1 VAVPL
6 LANFSG
12 MTTMTSCCGTR
23 SAEERRRSAAR
34 TTTILSRRSSF
45 IHYIFSRT
53 RRLII
58 NGAVPYIISLHN
70 GASPSPSSPVR
81 RGSTLRRRA
90 MPFLISN
97 GGDRAW
103 RATVHRRTRRDE
115 QFVEEWKEDERKEP
129 LPAAAAAVVRQEK
142 NDNDDDFSIPSS
154 PSRAGGPRA
163 SPSPPGECMNRSR
176 GYYSLTIIGTWMVV
190 AGIAGGCY

>member
-1 VAVPL
+1 MGQEAPKKEEEGGSISSNNNKYFLGDPL
-6 LANFSG
+6 
-12 MTTMTSCCGTR
+12 
-23 SAEERRRSAAR
+23 
-34 TTTILSRRSSF
+34 SS
-45 IHYIFSRT
+45 IIFSRT

-58 NGAVPYIISLHN
+58 NGAVPYIILLHN
-70 GASPSPSSPVR
+70 DASPSPSSPVR

-90 MPFLISN
+90 MPFSFN